1 MRSAGCDRLAV
12 HPRRSPSIL
21 IAWAPASGGGRR
33 AAAVPRSARPPSASP
48 RRGAGKLAHDPAD
61 CDSTGT
67 FNGPRN
73 FAFEEPYKDQQGS
86 GHFDF
91 GDPFV
96 DCNGNGRWDG
106 NLLGGGADSPR
117 FYDHVADS
125 VGARA
130 MVVSNGE
137 RTIAVEVLDN
147 EGAFNVYLQR
157 IRQQV
162 AADGVHLDGI
172 YISSNHDESAPDTIG
187 ISGVNQLT
195 SSVNAYFA
203 DYMVGRRRRRSSR
216 PQPRRARRRSATP
229 RPRSRRTCASAG
241 RRIPSST
248 TS

>member
-1 MRSAGCDRLAV
+1 MRSGRLLASLAPCGV
-12 HPRRSPSIL
+12 LVALGL
-21 IAWAPASGGGRR
+21 IAWASPASAWSNGAPFKVGAATVGFPPPR
-33 AAAVPRSARPPSASP
+33 AGTLPGDPS
-48 RRGAGKLAHDPAD
+48 D

-67 FNGPRN
+67 FDGPRH
-73 FAFEEPYKDQQGS
+73 FAFEEPYKDQQSS
-86 GHFDF
+86 GHYDS

-117 FYDHVADS
+117 FYNHVADS

-130 MVVSNGE
+130 MVVSNGT

-162 AADGVHLDGI
+162 RADGVHLDGI

-187 ISGVNQLT
+187 ISGLSQAT

-203 DYMVGRRRRRSSR
+203 KYMV
-216 PQPRRARRRSATP
+216 QQSAK
-229 RPRSRRTCASAG
+229 AIEQAVAG
-241 RRIPSST
+241 QRGATIRD
-248 TS
+248 